1 MNIFELYADK
11 SRHEELSEIFTIGA
25 QHHPKGLAANFLEK
39 DIWVTE
45 ILRLLYD
52 EKLVGEFSV
61 AFKGGTALSKCW
73 EAILDSQKI
82 STYPFIG
89 LTYQDIPR
97 KINWDTTSI
106 SL

>member
-11 SRHEELSEIFTIGA
+11 TRHEELADIFTIGA

-52 EKLVGEFSV
+52 EKLLGEFSV

-73 EAILDSQKI
+73 EAISRF
-82 STYPFIG
+82 SE
-89 LTYQDIPR
+89 DI
-97 KINWDTTSI
+97 DLSI
-106 SL
+106 HWADLSGHTEEV

>member
-45 ILRLLYD
+45 ILRLL
-52 EKLVGEFSV
+52 
-61 AFKGGTALSKCW
+61 
-73 EAILDSQKI
+73 
-82 STYPFIG
+82 
-89 LTYQDIPR
+89 
-97 KINWDTTSI
+97 
-106 SL
+106 